1 MEAII
6 VKGAKTHNLKNIDL
20 EIPREKLTVFTG
32 LSGSGKSSLAFDT
45 LYAEGQR
52 RYVES
57 LSIFARH
64 FLDLMPRP
72 DVESIYGLSPA
83 IAIDQK
89 GIGNNPRS
97 TVGTMTEVVDY
108 LRLLFARVGIP
119 HCPVHDL
126 PLSMQTVAF
135 IVDQILQLPEGKR
148 IMILAPVVQEQKGT
162 FKEYFAEALSK
173 GYMRFQ
179 IDGEIQMLEQAIALE
194 PDRPHTIAVVVD
206 RLRIS
211 PENRARLSESCE
223 TAANLGKGRLFVVGM
238 DDQERYDF
246 NTQYACPKCDFTLPT
261 LTPEMFSPNNPKG
274 CCPQC
279 NGTGVVTEFDLK
291 KIISA
296 PDLSLEVGAIP
307 GWDMRNAA
315 HYEQL
320 KRLEPVLGF
329 SVRDPWS
336 KLTAQVQEA
345 ILMGTEE
352 TKALEPPFE
361 GILTQMQQLWS
372 DDKAAKYLKK
382 GLENLRSEVTCPT
395 CHGKRIRSDIQH
407 VYLTSGS
414 QKYSLPEVEQGCLSE
429 MKEIFDHLQIEKS
442 KQAIAERL
450 VSEISARLT
459 FLENV
464 GLGYL
469 TLDRRTDSL
478 SGGESQRIKLASQIG
493 SGLSGVLYVLDEP
506 SIGLH
511 QRDND
516 KLLESLRYL
525 RDLGNTLVV
534 VEHDEDTIRSAD
546 YVVDIGEGAGELG
559 GRIMA
564 TGTPE
569 EIMHNPASLTGQYL
583 SGIKRIEVPKR
594 RKQPNQ
600 GWLVLEGASGNNLK
614 NLTFK
619 LPMGLLTTVTGLSGS
634 GKSSLV
640 IDTLFKTL
648 SHLLNRSK
656 DEGLPYKHI
665 DNYEAFEKVVMVDQS
680 PIGRTPRSNPATYTG
695 LFTLI
700 RDVFGQTQMSRERG
714 YTSSRF
720 SFNVK
725 GGRCEACQGDGVIK
739 MEMHFLPDVYVP
751 CEVCHGRRYNRETL
765 EVKYKGLDIS
775 EVLDLTVTQA
785 LELFEAYPKIRR
797 ILHALDS
804 VGLGYIRLGQSA
816 TTFSG
821 GEAQRMKLATEL
833 ARPESGRTLYILDEP
848 TTGLHFEDIAQ
859 LLKVF
864 RELIKAGNTVLVI
877 EHNLDIV
884 KASDYVIDM
893 GPEGGV
899 GGGYILAEG
908 TPEEVAKN
916 PNSVTA
922 PYLKKVLA
930 K

>member
-179 IDGEIQMLEQAIALE
+179 IDAEIQMLEQAIALE

-382 GLENLRSEVTCPT
+382 GLETLRSEVTCPT

-619 LPMGLLTTVTGLSGS
+619 LPIGLLTTVTGLSGS

-922 PYLKKVLA
+922 PYLKKVLT